1 MLVLLLLLLL
11 VMQLCQLPNGH
22 MARRACIE
30 ALNEQP
36 QNASRQ
42 VKSEEEEGKT
52 GRHCAD
58 AMNSWRRGEF
68 FKIATSH
75 RTRARH
81 EQPTLLLMHSSCCLP
96 HAACLVPAWQS
107 THLFLCLCCCCC
119 GWGLPLVIVVN
130 YLCISKFIWNTKANA
145 LLCSARTA
153 LLARRCSAL
162 PWPGISFHGISNVV
176 FSRIAHRA
184 SFRGCLLILCTV
196 FLASLAPNGGAVGG
210 TYAPCPA
217 ATYGHLNLPQPLSL
231 SLLHIHTPSHFLGR
245 AANNLCVFPWVWFI
259 FPSAFQQLK
268 QSAFLRAEAPR
279 DVVVVLLVVVVQSS
293 MLNVEC
299 WFEKGC
305 LLLDTPDGWFRSIH
319 LILYSILR
327 HFTTFVYFDAGH
339 EVFQLNHTLYG

>member
-42 VKSEEEEGKT
+42 VKSEKEEEEEEEKT

-75 RTRARH
+75 RTRGRH
-81 EQPTLLLMHSSCCLP
+81 EQPTLLLLHSSCCLP

-107 THLFLCLCCCCC
+107 THLFLCLCLCCCCC

-196 FLASLAPNGGAVGG
+196 FLASLAPKWGRSRGHVRPV
-210 TYAPCPA
+210 PC
-217 ATYGHLNLPQPLSL
+217 GHIWSP
-231 SLLHIHTPSHFLGR
+231 
-245 AANNLCVFPWVWFI
+245 
-259 FPSAFQQLK
+259 
-268 QSAFLRAEAPR
+268 
-279 DVVVVLLVVVVQSS
+279 
-293 MLNVEC
+293 
-299 WFEKGC
+299 
-305 LLLDTPDGWFRSIH
+305 
-319 LILYSILR
+319 
-327 HFTTFVYFDAGH
+327 
-339 EVFQLNHTLYG
+339 

>member
-1 MLVLLLLLLL
+1 MLVLVLLLLL

-42 VKSEEEEGKT
+42 VKSEEEEEEEQEEGKT

-81 EQPTLLLMHSSCCLP
+81 EQPTLLLLHSSCCCRCLP
-96 HAACLVPAWQS
+96 PAACCMPRSCLAINALVPVPVPVLLLWLGAAS
-107 THLFLCLCCCCC
+107 CYCCKLFMHFE
-119 GWGLPLVIVVN
+119 V
-130 YLCISKFIWNTKANA
+130 YLKHESKR
-145 LLCSARTA
+145 SA

-196 FLASLAPNGGAVGG
+196 FLALLAPNGGAVGG

-217 ATYGHLNLPQPLSL
+217 ATYGHLNLPPTSTHPHSLSL
-231 SLLHIHTPSHFLGR
+231 S
-245 AANNLCVFPWVWFI
+245 
-259 FPSAFQQLK
+259 
-268 QSAFLRAEAPR
+268 
-279 DVVVVLLVVVVQSS
+279 
-293 MLNVEC
+293 
-299 WFEKGC
+299 
-305 LLLDTPDGWFRSIH
+305 RSCCK
-319 LILYSILR
+319 
-327 HFTTFVYFDAGH
+327 
-339 EVFQLNHTLYG
+339 

>member
-22 MARRACIE
+22 MARRACIQ

-42 VKSEEEEGKT
+42 VKSEEEEEEEEEEGKT

-81 EQPTLLLMHSSCCLP
+81 EQPTLLLLHSSCCLP

-145 LLCSARTA
+145 LLALLCSLDAAQLCPGQEFHSMAFQMLFYRASRIFSWLFVDFMYCFSCFTCPKMGAQSGARTPRA
-153 LLARRCSAL
+153 LR
-162 PWPGISFHGISNVV
+162 PHMVT
-176 FSRIAHRA
+176 
-184 SFRGCLLILCTV
+184 LICPP
-196 FLASLAPNGGAVGG
+196 PN
-210 TYAPCPA
+210 
-217 ATYGHLNLPQPLSL
+217 LSL
-231 SLLHIHTPSHFLGR
+231 SLSPIHPHSLS
-245 AANNLCVFPWVWFI
+245 L
-259 FPSAFQQLK
+259 S
-268 QSAFLRAEAPR
+268 
-279 DVVVVLLVVVVQSS
+279 
-293 MLNVEC
+293 
-299 WFEKGC
+299 
-305 LLLDTPDGWFRSIH
+305 RSCCK
-319 LILYSILR
+319 
-327 HFTTFVYFDAGH
+327 
-339 EVFQLNHTLYG
+339 

>member
-22 MARRACIE
+22 MPRRACIQ

-42 VKSEEEEGKT
+42 VKSEEEEEEQEEEGKT

-81 EQPTLLLMHSSCCLP
+81 EQPTLLLLHSSCRLP

-145 LLCSARTA
+145 LLCSARSTLLSSA
-153 LLARRCSAL
+153 LARNFI
-162 PWPGISFHGISNVV
+162 PWHFKCCF
-176 FSRIAHRA
+176 FSHRA

-217 ATYGHLNLPQPLSL
+217 ATYGHLNLPPTST
-231 SLLHIHTPSHFLGR
+231 HTPSHFLGR

-279 DVVVVLLVVVVQSS
+279 DVVVVQSS

-299 WFEKGC
+299 WYEKGC